1 MRDLMINPQNFEI
14 QTEVSPEFYSQILD
28 FIYKYYLFP
37 QPDRFIYIKNNVSKG
52 YLSFVLDLSQS
63 KKDRISGS
71 APINSGSKITK
82 LAEDGSAAGSTI
94 HGKIESGEKINVKLI
109 PEGDVPKSTLDQLAD
124 DIFVAVQI
132 YEENIRQSTI
142 YFAWAEG
149 QDIIPEKPPS
159 VSKKAS
165 KRLFGSNLLLF
176 YILFFGINIILF
188 IFIGFYAVIFILLIQ
203 LVIVLLSDKLY
214 MRMGEWK
221 ITPENPNI
229 HIIQYQLPEDE
240 YKFFKE
246 NLGENALMQV
256 KKEIYDNS
264 LAKGNSPKCD
274 VGEEVL
280 SKYGFHCSPS
290 RRRSRVI
297 NVYNIV
303 KEAADKF
310 GLPVPKIIVSNNML
324 PNAAA
329 TGPSPG
335 RGLVLITTGLLVQL
349 DEEEILSVIG
359 HEMGHLIGRDP
370 LILFSIVSGEFILR
384 LTILLPLV
392 IISPIIYIIVAMGL
406 IFFVAKFFEARAD
419 ILSAKVIGRPEILA
433 SALRKIGYQ
442 RLQFERMPSYRISSW
457 IMWDPH
463 PPIYFRIKRLE
474 KLKNA
479 DKIENPL
486 IRSAKDVFQGFR
498 DSFKG

>member
-1 MRDLMINPQNFEI
+1 MINPQNFEI
-14 QTEVSPEFYSQILD
+14 ETEVSPAFYGQILD

-37 QPDRFIYIKNNVSKG
+37 QPDRFITIKKNVSKG
-52 YLSFVLDLSQS
+52 YLSFVLDVNQS
-63 KKDRISGS
+63 KKNRIPENVPDASGFNKAIPGENDS
-71 APINSGSKITK
+71 EN
-82 LAEDGSAAGSTI
+82 GSTI
-94 HGKIESGEKINVKLI
+94 KGKIESGEKINVTLTT
-109 PEGDVPKSTLDQLAD
+109 EGDVPKKVLDQLAE
-124 DIFVAVQI
+124 DIFVAVQL

-159 VSKKAS
+159 VRKKAS
-165 KRLFGSNLLLF
+165 KRLFGSSLLLF
-176 YILFFGINIILF
+176 YVLFFGINIILF

-203 LVIVLLSDKLY
+203 LIIVLLSDKLY

-221 ITPENPNI
+221 ITPENPNV

-264 LAKGNSPKCD
+264 LAKGKSPKCD

-280 SKYGFHCSPS
+280 SKYGFHCNPS

-329 TGPSPG
+329 TGPSPS
-335 RGLVLITTGLLVQL
+335 RG
-349 DEEEILSVIG
+349 
-359 HEMGHLIGRDP
+359 
-370 LILFSIVSGEFILR
+370 
-384 LTILLPLV
+384 
-392 IISPIIYIIVAMGL
+392 
-406 IFFVAKFFEARAD
+406 
-419 ILSAKVIGRPEILA
+419 
-433 SALRKIGYQ
+433 
-442 RLQFERMPSYRISSW
+442 
-457 IMWDPH
+457 
-463 PPIYFRIKRLE
+463 
-474 KLKNA
+474 
-479 DKIENPL
+479 
-486 IRSAKDVFQGFR
+486 
-498 DSFKG
+498 

>member
-1 MRDLMINPQNFEI
+1 MINPLNFTIE
-14 QTEVSPEFYSQILD
+14 TEVSPDYHAAILD
-28 FIYKYYLFP
+28 FIYKYYLLP
-37 QPDRFIYIKNNVSKG
+37 QPDRFSSIKNSSSKV
-52 YLSFVLDLSQS
+52 LSFVLDSNLSDDKTLNDLLEGHNTS
-63 KKDRISGS
+63 KNHGNNERLN
-71 APINSGSKITK
+71 NSSNNYVV
-82 LAEDGSAAGSTI
+82 
-94 HGKIESGEKINVKLI
+94 HGKIESGEEIHITLT
-109 PEGDVPKSTLDQLAD
+109 PEGNVSKNVLDQLAE

-132 YEENIRQSTI
+132 FEENIRQSTI
-142 YFAWAEG
+142 YFAWSEG
-149 QDIIPEKPPS
+149 QEIIPEKTPS
-159 VSKKAS
+159 IRKKAS
-165 KRLFGSNLLLF
+165 KSLFGSSLLLF
-176 YILFFGINIILF
+176 YVLFFGINIILF
-188 IFIGFYAVIFILLIQ
+188 ILIGFYAVIFILLIQ
-203 LVIVLLSDKLY
+203 LLIVLLSDKIY

-229 HIIQYQLPEDE
+229 HIIQYQLPDNES
-240 YKFFKE
+240 KFFKE
-246 NLGENALMQV
+246 NLGENALMKV
-256 KKEIYDNS
+256 KKEIYDGS
-264 LAKGNSPKCD
+264 LAIGESPTCEI
-274 VGEEVL
+274 GEKVL

-290 RRRSRVI
+290 RQRARAI
-297 NVYNIV
+297 NVYEIV

-310 GLPVPKIIVSNNML
+310 GIDVPKIIVSNNML

-329 TGPSPG
+329 TGPSPS

-359 HEMGHLIGRDP
+359 HEMGHLVGRDP
-370 LILFSIVSGEFILR
+370 IILLSIVSGEFILR

-392 IISPIIYIIVAMGL
+392 LISPIIYIVVAMGL

-419 ILSAKVIGRPEILA
+419 LLSAKVIGKPEILA
-433 SALRKIGYQ
+433 EALRKIGYS

-474 KLKNA
+474 NLKNA

-486 IRSAKDVFQGFR
+486 IRSAKDVFKGFM

>member
-1 MRDLMINPQNFEI
+1 MINPLNFTIE
-14 QTEVSPEFYSQILD
+14 TEVSPDYHAAILD
-28 FIYKYYLFP
+28 FIYKYYLLP
-37 QPDRFIYIKNNVSKG
+37 QPDRFSSIKNSSSKV
-52 YLSFVLDLSQS
+52 LSFVLDSNLSDDKTLNDLLEGHNTS
-63 KKDRISGS
+63 KNHGNNERLN
-71 APINSGSKITK
+71 NSSNNYVV
-82 LAEDGSAAGSTI
+82 
-94 HGKIESGEKINVKLI
+94 HGKIESGEEIHITLT
-109 PEGDVPKSTLDQLAD
+109 PEGNVSKNVLDQLAE

-132 YEENIRQSTI
+132 FEENIRHSTI
-142 YFAWAEG
+142 YFAWSEG
-149 QDIIPEKPPS
+149 QEIIPEKTPS
-159 VSKKAS
+159 IRKKAS
-165 KRLFGSNLLLF
+165 KSLFGSSLLLF
-176 YILFFGINIILF
+176 YVLFFGINIILF
-188 IFIGFYAVIFILLIQ
+188 ILIGFYAVIFILLIQ
-203 LVIVLLSDKLY
+203 LLIVLLSDKIY

-229 HIIQYQLPEDE
+229 HIIQYQLPDNES
-240 YKFFKE
+240 KFFKE
-246 NLGENALMQV
+246 NLGENALMKV
-256 KKEIYDNS
+256 KKEIYDGS
-264 LAKGNSPKCD
+264 LAIGESPTCEI
-274 VGEEVL
+274 GEKVL

-290 RRRSRVI
+290 RQRARAI
-297 NVYNIV
+297 NVYEIV

-310 GLPVPKIIVSNNML
+310 GIDVPKIIVSNNML

-329 TGPSPG
+329 TGPSPS

-359 HEMGHLIGRDP
+359 HEMGHLVGRDP
-370 LILFSIVSGEFILR
+370 IILLSIVSGEFILR

-392 IISPIIYIIVAMGL
+392 LISPIIYIVVAMGL

-419 ILSAKVIGRPEILA
+419 LLSAKVIGKPEILA
-433 SALRKIGYQ
+433 EALRKIGYS

-474 KLKNA
+474 NLKNA

-486 IRSAKDVFQGFR
+486 IRSAKDVFKGFM